1 MVEEP
6 ENLEAEAENE
16 APEPE
21 EAVEAEAQD
30 ELEQESDAEPA
41 AESESPNQEEP
52 EDEPAAEAEPAEEQE
67 DSAEAEVESTEEA
80 GSGAEQE
87 EAAEDLVEAES
98 EATDEAEP
106 GDEQAAEQDE
116 AIGEDAPADEPVR
129 IPNLKGLIGRKVGMT
144 QIFDDTGAA
153 IPVTIIE
160 AGPCYITQIRTHE
173 KDGYNSVQLGMV
185 ETSQK
190 RLTGGQLG
198 HLKRTNAPALRHLR
212 EFRVRNLGDLE
223 EGEQVT
229 VRVFEVGDH
238 VDVVGTS
245 KGRGFAGAI
254 KRHGFHRGPKTHG
267 QSDRERAPGSLGAG
281 STPGRTFRGKK
292 GPGHMGSVRVS
303 SQNLRVDLVDP
314 ERNLLGVR
322 GSVPGPKGGLV
333 MVKAGRKQ

>member
-1 MVEEP
+1 MTEEP
-6 ENLEAEAENE
+6 ENPEVEE
-16 APEPE
+16 APEAAQPE
-21 EAVEAEAQD
+21 EAAEVQSAVESPESDEAEI
-30 ELEQESDAEPA
+30 EP
-41 AESESPNQEEP
+41 
-52 EDEPAAEAEPAEEQE
+52 
-67 DSAEAEVESTEEA
+67 TEEA
-80 GSGAEQE
+80 GP
-87 EAAEDLVEAES
+87 D
-98 EATDEAEP
+98 D
-106 GDEQAAEQDE
+106 EQDE
-116 AIGEDAPADEPVR
+116 VADGASADEPVR
-129 IPNLKGLIGRKVGMT
+129 IPNLKGLIGRKIGMT

-160 AGPCYITQIRTHE
+160 AGPCYITQLRTHA
-173 KDGYNSVQLGMV
+173 KDGYYAVQLGL
-185 ETSQK
+185 EEGSQK

-198 HLKRTNAPALRHLR
+198 HLKRTNAPALKHLR
-212 EFRVRNLGDLE
+212 EFRVRNLGDLQ

-229 VRVFEVGDH
+229 VRVFEVGDR
-238 VDVVGTS
+238 VDIVGTS

-267 QSDRERAPGSLGAG
+267 QSDRERAPGSSGAG

-333 MVKAGRKQ
+333 MVKEGRKQ